1 LLAENIS
8 ENELSGTAN
17 GLKAA
22 DAQLM
27 ASKMMSMPLGGPKS
41 FMKAPPLTM
50 QMLGNGAP
58 SLQAPPIAKA
68 KGKAKPAKNG
78 GAPKPPEPKS
88 KAKPD
93 NLVTS
98 FKQLQKLL
106 TVIKTVT
113 TQRDEL
119 HNRPNGEGIAFA
131 TMIDGHREAMT
142 KAYEL
147 LRAELSNIPPV
158 EEHVWG
164 L

>member
-1 LLAENIS
+1 LLAEKVS
-8 ENELSGTAN
+8 ETELSGAAN

-22 DAQLM
+22 DAQLI
-27 ASKMMSMPLGGPKS
+27 ASKMMSMPLGGPRS

-50 QMLGNGAP
+50 QMLGPGAP
-58 SLQAPPIAKA
+58 SLPAPPIAKA
-68 KGKAKPAKNG
+68 KGKAKAAKNG
-78 GAPKPPEPKS
+78 GAPKPSVSKAKS
-88 KAKPD
+88 KAD

-106 TVIKTVT
+106 SVIKTIT
-113 TQRDEL
+113 AQRDEL
-119 HNRPNGEGIAFA
+119 HNRPNGEGVAFA

-147 LRAELSNIPPV
+147 LRAELSNIPPLK
-158 EEHVWG
+158 EHVWG